1 MLKDA
6 ISGLKRAGRIFL
18 SRSGK
23 IAVAAAILGA
33 HTGTAAAV
41 PVLQLDIIGGTYDPI
56 TETAVS
62 TENPASIVAL
72 GTPGSNWSAP
82 DILAETFYLSVAL
95 YDGEGGVTA
104 EEATGLALQVN
115 DVSYSASDLFYGVPP
130 SMATQ
135 PPLLGRQDVFPT
147 SYFEIPFMFDTA
159 TQTATYDMADAT
171 GAVALYEG
179 GTGSFYRVFDVSYSG
194 VAQGINLHFD
204 LFSVDYLDAGEIVR
218 GIFAPFSHD
227 AELTNSITSTKTAV
241 SVSEPSS
248 ALVFGLSA
256 VVLFVIRRRSMRGV
270 IPQNR
275 TVKQN
280 PRQVPRTPTS
290 CLPPGLK

>member
-82 DILAETFYLSVAL
+82 DILAETFYFSVAL

-115 DVSYSASDLFYGVPP
+115 DVSYSASDLFCGVPP

-135 PPLLGRQDVFPT
+135 PPPPRSPRRFPHIVF
-147 SYFEIPFMFDTA
+147 
-159 TQTATYDMADAT
+159 
-171 GAVALYEG
+171 
-179 GTGSFYRVFDVSYSG
+179 
-194 VAQGINLHFD
+194 
-204 LFSVDYLDAGEIVR
+204 
-218 GIFAPFSHD
+218 
-227 AELTNSITSTKTAV
+227 
-241 SVSEPSS
+241 
-248 ALVFGLSA
+248 
-256 VVLFVIRRRSMRGV
+256 
-270 IPQNR
+270 
-275 TVKQN
+275 
-280 PRQVPRTPTS
+280 
-290 CLPPGLK
+290 